1 MNNALTS
8 NSSVSIISVNGV
20 TVQGSNVID
29 LSVGT
34 AHIVYSLT
42 NRLNYSTKIQTFA
55 DTECKSTET
64 GTFTDNTY
72 DVNITLTESP
82 NSRDITV
89 KVGDEYDEVAGV
101 SNIVKVKFEQLQ
113 PIITNLSASLNP
125 TNTRTTIDVNLT
137 T

>member
-1 MNNALTS
+1 
-8 NSSVSIISVNGV
+8 VNGV

-42 NRLNYSTKIQTFA
+42 NRLNYSTKIQAFA

-113 PIITNLSASLNP
+113 PVITNLSASLNP